1 MRFSARAMVAGAGL
15 RYNRAM
21 TPTTLP
27 SRAVVSTDTTVTTLV
42 SAAHFVSHYYILIL
56 PPLFPLVRAEFGVS
70 YVELG
75 VALTAFNVIS
85 AVMQTPAGFLVDRV
99 SARAMLIGGL
109 VVGAGGLVLASAS
122 TAFWLFVAGFA
133 LLGLGNTV
141 YHPADYAL
149 LSHRI
154 S

>member
-1 MRFSARAMVAGAGL
+1 PARAGAPPATGV
-15 RYNRAM
+15 
-21 TPTTLP
+21 TP
-27 SRAVVSTDTTVTTLV
+27 LV
-42 SAAHFVSHYYILIL
+42 GATHFVSHYYTLTL

-122 TAFWLFVAGFA
+122 TAFWLFVAGVA
-133 LLGLGNTV
+133 LLGVGQPR
-141 YHPADYAL
+141 HPPARHPPP
-149 LSHRI
+149 SP
-154 S
+154 